1 MFNNFNDWGSLLN
14 GPFGVYG
21 VVVLVLAFVWLTCAF
36 SAVFLLPFVMIRFHR
51 ALGNFNRAYE
61 SGALPNAATQRVE
74 PQVPLAQT
82 NR

>member
-21 VVVLVLAFVWLTCAF
+21 VVVIVLAFLWLTCAIF
-36 SAVFLLPFVMIRFHR
+36 AVFLLPFVLIRFHR
-51 ALGNFNRAYE
+51 ALGNFNRLYE
-61 SGALPNAATQRVE
+61 RAVLPGGGMERVE
-74 PQVPLAQT
+74 PLVQP